1 MIHII
6 IAKLAEVQK
15 IYFLIDLINLKMF
28 SICYKCFFAVAK
40 KEEKEVK
47 KEAEN
52 NKEET
57 KAPEKR

>member
-1 MIHII
+1 
-6 IAKLAEVQK
+6 
-15 IYFLIDLINLKMF
+15 MF

-57 KAPEKR
+57 KAPEKRWLEIVELTHL

>member
-1 MIHII
+1 
-6 IAKLAEVQK
+6 
-15 IYFLIDLINLKMF
+15 MF
-28 SICYKCFFAVAK
+28 SICYKFLFFAVAK

-52 NKEET
+52 NKEEA